1 MRTIVNI
8 RTIIEKRIFAMLLLF
23 LMIASGCRSESKELK
38 VVVKEQP
45 EKKTLIAQN
54 DTLPSENKASIDEV
68 NNEIYNSR
76 QNAITRVAKQASPAI
91 VGLTVTEVVE
101 VAYRD
106 PLIDNPFF
114 RHFFRNRTR
123 NRTRKYEVHGLGSG
137 FIISPDGYI
146 LTNHHV
152 AGNASKIIVTMTDG
166 QKYDA
171 EIIGADMVSDVALLK
186 IEGHNMPYLKLGNS
200 DGVIVGEWAIAFG
213 NPFGL
218 FDMNAKPTVTVG
230 VVSNK
235 GLNFINEDRNGKRV
249 YKNMIQTDAA
259 ISSGN
264 SGGPLLNAE
273 GDVIGI
279 NTMIFSTAQSS
290 QGSGSI
296 GIGFS
301 IPVNRVKR
309 IVNLLKKNKK
319 IDRNY
324 IVGIEIKEMDQQIAN
339 YLDTEL
345 QQGVVIFGV
354 RRDSPADKAGLA
366 PGDIIMKIDDMPI
379 TKEED
384 YWISV
389 LDAVVGQKLKF
400 VILRDKKILDKYVVL
415 SPNKRR

>member
-1 MRTIVNI
+1 MRK
-8 RTIIEKRIFAMLLLF
+8 IIDKRSFAILLFF
-23 LMIASGCRSESKELK
+23 LMIASSCQSESKELE

-45 EKKTLIAQN
+45 GQNTLLAQN
-54 DTLPSENKASIDEV
+54 EKIPIGKKESIDSDELIDSL
-68 NNEIYNSR
+68 NDDISNSR
-76 QNAITRVAKQASPAI
+76 QNAITRVARIASPAI
-91 VGLTVTEVVE
+91 VGLAITEVVE

-106 PLIDNPFF
+106 PLLDNPFF
-114 RHFFRNRTR
+114 RHFFRNRAR

-152 AGNASKIIVTMTDG
+152 AGNASKIIVSMTDG

-171 EIIGADMVSDVALLK
+171 EIIGADMISDVALLK
-186 IEGHNMPYLKLGNS
+186 IEGSNLPYLKLGNS

-235 GLNFINEDRNGKRV
+235 GLNFINEDQRSKRV

-279 NTMIFSTAQSS
+279 NTVIFSTAQSR

-301 IPVNRVKR
+301 IPVNRVKK
-309 IVNLLKKNKK
+309 IANSLKKNKQ

-324 IVGIEIKEMDQQIAN
+324 IVGLEIKEMDEQIAN

-345 QQGVVIFGV
+345 RQGVVIFGI

-379 TKEED
+379 SKEED
-384 YWISV
+384 YLISV
-389 LDAVVGQKLKF
+389 LDAVAGQKLKF
-400 VILRDKKILDKYVVL
+400 VILRDDRIIEKDLVL
-415 SPNKRR
+415 SPVKRR